1 MAGAFSMKPLTFGK
15 ERYNKIVRD
24 EMAFS
29 SLSRRMDNRQGFTLT
44 RFAFYS
50 HIVKVL

>member
-1 MAGAFSMKPLTFGK
+1 MKSLTLGK

-44 RFAFYS
+44 RLGFYS
-50 HIVKVL
+50 RIMKVL